1 MWLSDYS
8 CYMLSVRHA
17 ARRGRSA
24 KVSIP
29 FHESAHWWGNKLNGR
44 RQHSKLPDMWVYRMK
59 KKKKKKKSCRYC
71 DVVGSNTR
79 NVPITNTHDTTTFE
93 SVIFLFFS
101 FLFFSEGRVRSQT
114 AHLTQKQLEIH
125 SPEPAAVTSPHRSLR
140 RVGGGAKFYARLFVV
155 VVVDLFPDAQRSSLR
170 GEGGKSFSRRVSS
183 SR

>member
-79 NVPITNTHDTTTFE
+79 NVTITNTHDPTTFE

-101 FLFFSEGRVRSQT
+101 FRFFSEGPLTNCTSDTKTAGDSLTWTRSCHESAPIT
-114 AHLTQKQLEIH
+114 
-125 SPEPAAVTSPHRSLR
+125 PAG
-140 RVGGGAKFYARLFVV
+140 GGGAKFYARLFVV